1 MVVKVGKIIL
11 KLGVVYI
18 VDVFIQCK
26 ADRRDGRINSIWYV
40 TGIIV
45 VL

>member
-1 MVVKVGKIIL
+1 MVKVGKIIL

-18 VDVFIQCK
+18 VGVFVQCK
-26 ADRRDGRINSIWYV
+26 ADRRGGRINSIWYV
-40 TGIIV
+40 AGIIV